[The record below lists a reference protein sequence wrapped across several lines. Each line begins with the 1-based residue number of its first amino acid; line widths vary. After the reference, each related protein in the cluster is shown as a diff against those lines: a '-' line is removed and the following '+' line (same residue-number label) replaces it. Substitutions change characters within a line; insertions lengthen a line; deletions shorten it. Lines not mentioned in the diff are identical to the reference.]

1 MISCIVFIL
10 FLVLWGKIT
19 PTSQNIIT
27 FANKNVLTMET
38 KNENIKD
45 QQRLGQLKN
54 LVMLASADEKITD
67 SELAVLVAVA
77 SRENI
82 TPEEFNKVIEDPDS
96 VTITLPEDEETKLA
110 YLRDMVA
117 MMMVDGELDE
127 QELAIC
133 KLYAMA
139 LGYRGSIV
147 DGMIAGVIDNL
158 DAEDNSCDE

>member
-1 MISCIVFIL
+1 M
-10 FLVLWGKIT
+10 
-19 PTSQNIIT
+19 
-27 FANKNVLTMET
+27 
-38 KNENIKD
+38 NEEMNNAQE

-54 LVMLASADEKITD
+54 LVMLASADNRFTD
-67 SELAVLVAVA
+67 SELAVLLAVA

-82 TPEEFNKVIEDPDS
+82 SPEEFDRVMENPDS
-96 VTITLPEDEETKLA
+96 VDITLPEDEDTKLA

-139 LGYRGSIV
+139 LGYRSSIV

-158 DAEDNSCDE
+158 DAELSAD

>member
-1 MISCIVFIL
+1 
-10 FLVLWGKIT
+10 
-19 PTSQNIIT
+19 
-27 FANKNVLTMET
+27 MET
-38 KNENIKD
+38 KKD
-45 QQRLGQLKN
+45 KRNDQERLGQLKN

-67 SELAVLVAVA
+67 SEMAVLVAVA

-82 TPEEFNKVIEDPDS
+82 TPEEFNKVIDDPDS
-96 VTITLPEDEETKLA
+96 VNITLPEDEETKLA

-117 MMMVDGELDE
+117 MMMIDGELDE

-147 DGMIAGVIDNL
+147 DGMIAGVVDSL
-158 DAEDNSCDE
+158 DEESSAD

>member
-1 MISCIVFIL
+1 MDPSNDN
-10 FLVLWGKIT
+10 
-19 PTSQNIIT
+19 SR
-27 FANKNVLTMET
+27 
-38 KNENIKD
+38 D

-54 LVMLASADEKITD
+54 LVMLASADDKFTD
-67 SELAVLVAVA
+67 SELAVLLAVA

-82 TPEEFNKVIEDPDS
+82 SPEEFNKVMDDPDS
-96 VTITLPEDEETKLA
+96 VNITLPEDEQTKLA

-133 KLYAMA
+133 KIYAMA

-147 DGMIAGVIDNL
+147 DGMIAGVIDKM
-158 DAEDNSCDE
+158 DAADGGEA

>member
-1 MISCIVFIL
+1 MN
-10 FLVLWGKIT
+10 T
-19 PTSQNIIT
+19 N
-27 FANKNVLTMET
+27 
-38 KNENIKD
+38 NENMTE

-54 LVMLASADEKITD
+54 LVMLASVDEKITD
-67 SELAVLVAVA
+67 SELAVLLAVA
-77 SRENI
+77 SRDNI
-82 TPEEFNKVIEDPDS
+82 TPEEFNKVIDEPDS
-96 VTITLPEDEETKLA
+96 VNITLPEDEDTKLA

-127 QELAIC
+127 QELAVC

-158 DAEDNSCDE
+158 DAESSAC

>member
-1 MISCIVFIL
+1 M
-10 FLVLWGKIT
+10 
-19 PTSQNIIT
+19 N
-27 FANKNVLTMET
+27 TM
-38 KNENIKD
+38 NENAKD

-54 LVMLASADEKITD
+54 LVMLASADERLTD
-67 SELAVLVAVA
+67 SELAVLLAVA

-82 TPEEFNKVIEDPDS
+82 TPEEFNNVIENPDS
-96 VTITLPEDEETKLA
+96 VTIELPQDEDTKLA

-133 KLYAMA
+133 KIYAMA

-147 DGMIAGVIDNL
+147 DGMIAGVIDSL
-158 DAEDNSCDE
+158 DANDSSCDE

>member
-1 MISCIVFIL
+1 MD
-10 FLVLWGKIT
+10 
-19 PTSQNIIT
+19 
-27 FANKNVLTMET
+27 T
-38 KNENIKD
+38 KNDNKD

-54 LVMLASADEKITD
+54 LVMLATADGRFTD
-67 SELAVLVAVA
+67 SELAVLLAVA

-82 TPEEFNKVIEDPDS
+82 TPEEFNRVMEDPDS
-96 VTITLPEDEETKLA
+96 ITIDLPDDEDTKLA

-139 LGYRGSIV
+139 LGYRCG
-147 DGMIAGVIDNL
+147 
-158 DAEDNSCDE
+158 

>member
-1 MISCIVFIL
+1 
-10 FLVLWGKIT
+10 
-19 PTSQNIIT
+19 
-27 FANKNVLTMET
+27 ME
-38 KNENIKD
+38 ENMNNAQE

-54 LVMLASADEKITD
+54 LVMLAAADGKVTD
-67 SELAVLVAVA
+67 SELAVLLAVA

-82 TPEEFNKVIEDPDS
+82 TPDEFNRVMEDPDS
-96 VTITLPEDEETKLA
+96 IIIDLPEDEDTKLA

-133 KLYAMA
+133 KIYAMA

-147 DGMIAGVIDNL
+147 DGMIAGVIDQL
-158 DAEDNSCDE
+158 DAVEDAE

>member
-1 MISCIVFIL
+1 M
-10 FLVLWGKIT
+10 
-19 PTSQNIIT
+19 NEE
-27 FANKNVLTMET
+27 KNATQE
-38 KNENIKD
+38 

-54 LVMLASADEKITD
+54 LVMLASADERFTD
-67 SELAVLVAVA
+67 SEMAVLLAVA

-82 TPEEFNKVIEDPDS
+82 TPEDFNRVMENPDS
-96 VTITLPEDEETKLA
+96 VNIVLPEDEDTKLA

-117 MMMVDGELDE
+117 MMMIDGELDE

-147 DGMIAGVIDNL
+147 DGMIAGVIDSL
-158 DAEDNSCDE
+158 DAEEASQE